1 MPGMYL
7 IDKPT
12 TEAVVDGIVLAMDRY
27 EKDRQEMLAVRDRYD
42 WMNVCKTLEKFYQ
55 NVLKINEGYNSEKTR
70 QLYVQT
76 YNSVINE

>member
-1 MPGMYL
+1 M
-7 IDKPT
+7 
-12 TEAVVDGIVLAMDRY
+12 DGY